1 MTNSSLPFI
10 QSQKA
15 NKIGYVFSVLPKI
28 KPIWRERINLDE
40 NVYTFIDFC
49 DKNECW
55 RRNIAPD
62 DRLLLSSIFTKHLN
76 TCQRNSSFIIKSS
89 KSETKSIFFCFSPI
103 TSAWIPPTIQLLDE
117 MSNII
122 YTSFYLMPKGSE
134 RDGTFSVDVLT
145 VDMLTFE
152 LSNRNIL
159 RIRKTYMH

>member
-15 NKIGYVFSVLPKI
+15 NKIGFVFSVLPKI

-89 KSETKSIFFCFSPI
+89 KSETKSIFF
-103 TSAWIPPTIQLLDE
+103 LLLTH
-117 MSNII
+117 NIGMNPSDDSI
-122 YTSFYLMPKGSE
+122 ARWNVKHHLYIVLFDAEGKRKGW
-134 RDGTFSVDVLT
+134 
-145 VDMLTFE
+145 
-152 LSNRNIL
+152 NIFRRCVNSGYAYVWAL
-159 RIRKTYMH
+159 